1 MEFEN
6 SKATFILSTNLLRGT
21 YNIVGLLKVGLF
33 SILDSTAI
41 RYEAVSTVKFISLS
55 TPLPL
60 PLTPPRQALHTGLLA
75 FNHPFLLPLEM
86 PLAMECITTQN
97 WGIKI
102 TGMLQ
107 LSFFLIRRLTT
118 PLSHAFFLSSFYFFL
133 LKGWFQ
139 IR

>member
-1 MEFEN
+1 MESEYR
-6 SKATFILSTNLLRGT
+6 KATFILLTNLLRLT
-21 YNIVGLLKVGLF
+21 YNIVGLLEVVLF

-60 PLTPPRQALHTGLLA
+60 PLTPPRQTLHTGLLA
-75 FNHPFLLPLEM
+75 FNHPSLLPLEM

-107 LSFFLIRRLTT
+107 LSFFFLVCRLTA
-118 PLSHAFFLSSFYFFL
+118 PLSHAFFLFLFYFIL
-133 LKGWFQ
+133 L
-139 IR
+139 